1 MNFSHEESY
10 LNTGWKTLGCCRYL
24 GGKTVLVELEIT
36 CPLKN
41 LKMKTDYFALDSY
54 WPLTSKMT
62 LLSLCCSYDCY
73 SERIILTLIVR
84 PIFLFLR
91 GRRQRSDED
100 ILEIFDVGYLKI
112 SQEDNG
118 RSFILIWTLNCLLVS
133 LINDLKIL
141 KLELTLVD
149 LLITL
154 DTYANNWCS
163 DDEALEKRLL
173 GRSQYK
179 WGRYVMNPVLR

>member
-1 MNFSHEESY
+1 
-10 LNTGWKTLGCCRYL
+10 
-24 GGKTVLVELEIT
+24 
-36 CPLKN
+36 
-41 LKMKTDYFALDSY
+41 MKTDYFALDSY

-118 RSFILIWTLNCLLVS
+118 WSFILIWTLNCLLVS

-149 LLITL
+149 FDLLNTFGYLCEQLMLWRWSSWEETSGTKSIQMREICDERCFEINLIHTFRH
-154 DTYANNWCS
+154 YQEVANDVASWSWCIVIICC
-163 DDEALEKRLL
+163 DHL
-173 GRSQYK
+173 
-179 WGRYVMNPVLR
+179 